1 MIIKINEKR
10 GVCPVFVWRGHV
22 LGKHCNMSMNRIDA
36 SSRQSGVRSGSESI
50 HRFLLPI
57 YRRGPEPGQSIVRDN
72 ARRKEHKLNAQII

>member
-22 LGKHCNMSMNRIDA
+22 LGKHCNMPMNRIDA
-36 SSRQSGVRSGSESI
+36 SFRQSGARSGSESI

-57 YRRGPEPGQSIVRDN
+57 YIVEGGPSLVSRLLETMQRGRNIN
-72 ARRKEHKLNAQII
+72 

>member
-22 LGKHCNMSMNRIDA
+22 LGKHCNMPMNRIDA

-57 YRRGPEPGQSIVRDN
+57 YIVEGGPSLVSRLLETMHGGRNIN
-72 ARRKEHKLNAQII
+72 